1 MRPPLTTK
9 LTRDILVILV
19 VPVRLVGSRHA
30 REISPGKV
38 GSSAAL
44 VQADGCAVIRQ
55 SLLQA
60 LQLLITGRPVVEGS
74 AVTWVYAERLRV
86 VCSRSLKVPLHDH
99 NISDRIFI
107 MVIHQ
112 LVVTTKSL
120 DDCQRWDGQSNIVQV
135 SSLIWASLDVAIG
148 AYGSTA

>member
-9 LTRDILVILV
+9 LTHETLV
-19 VPVRLVGSRHA
+19 VVVAPVRLVGSRHA
-30 REISPGKV
+30 WEISPGKV

-60 LQLLITGRPVVEGS
+60 LQLLIAGRPVVEGP

-86 VCSRSLKVPLHDH
+86 VCSCSLKVPLHDH
-99 NISDRIFI
+99 NNSDRMFNRL
-107 MVIHQ
+107 IHQ
-112 LVVTTKSL
+112 LAGITKSL
-120 DDCQRWDGQSNIVQV
+120 DNS
-135 SSLIWASLDVAIG
+135 
-148 AYGSTA
+148 